1 MLSQSISSSQAIRR
15 FQLMNEIVYEKALEQ
30 AGKNQLLVFVH
41 SRKECAKTAQAIRDT
56 VRLLLSILRPLVRA
70 DANPQDPLDRS
81 LCRRLSL
88 MTLLSTSFAR
98 TRPHVRF
105 S

>member
-41 SRKECAKTAQAIRDT
+41 SRKECAKTAQATRDT
-56 VRLLLSILRPLVRA
+56 VRHLLSILRPLACA
-70 DANPQDPLDRS
+70 DADP
-81 LCRRLSL
+81 
-88 MTLLSTSFAR
+88 
-98 TRPHVRF
+98 
-105 S
+105 